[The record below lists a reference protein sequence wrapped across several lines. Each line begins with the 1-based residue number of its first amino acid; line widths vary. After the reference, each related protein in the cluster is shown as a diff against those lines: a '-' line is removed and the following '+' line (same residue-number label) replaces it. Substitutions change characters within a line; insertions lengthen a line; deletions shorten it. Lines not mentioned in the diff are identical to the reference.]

1 MWKNQVSRWI
11 GITMGG
17 KNDLNEGYNQSE
29 KMKKNEVRIW
39 KYEIF
44 LYLELRKYLSWVI
57 TIHYLH
63 TSTVQVRQ
71 SYILQGAL
79 KRVMP

>member
-11 GITMGG
+11 GKTMGG

-44 LYLELRKYLSWVI
+44 LYLELR
-57 TIHYLH
+57 
-63 TSTVQVRQ
+63 
-71 SYILQGAL
+71 
-79 KRVMP
+79 